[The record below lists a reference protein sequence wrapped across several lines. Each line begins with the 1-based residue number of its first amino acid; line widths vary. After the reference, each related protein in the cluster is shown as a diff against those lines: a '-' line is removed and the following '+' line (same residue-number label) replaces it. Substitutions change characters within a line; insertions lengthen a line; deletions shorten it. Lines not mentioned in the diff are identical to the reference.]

1 MRKTLFSLALA
12 MAVLSS
18 CSSDD
23 IVNNPMNEENHSF
36 PASRSLHENILSFSS
51 EEEYNAL
58 LDSLGT
64 LSDEELLQ
72 WESGQKGFT
81 SMYRMHSEAL
91 GQILNAT
98 CKEEYESIKTAYQ
111 TDFIFNDKD
120 STDLSIYMPVLNVSK
135 AITLTPEGF
144 VCIAG
149 ERKNMKEF
157 ENYDGY
163 NIEVDYFSLSF
174 IIYTQQKRKNKAIL
188 DFKILPSI
196 HDFLLLVIL
205 IKYKQYCYN

>member
-64 LSDEELLQ
+64 LSVSIRPRACFSPSYNKVKSQTKHVWLL
-72 WESGQKGFT
+72 
-81 SMYRMHSEAL
+81 
-91 GQILNAT
+91 
-98 CKEEYESIKTAYQ
+98 
-111 TDFIFNDKD
+111 
-120 STDLSIYMPVLNVSK
+120 
-135 AITLTPEGF
+135 TL
-144 VCIAG
+144 
-149 ERKNMKEF
+149 
-157 ENYDGY
+157 
-163 NIEVDYFSLSF
+163 L
-174 IIYTQQKRKNKAIL
+174 
-188 DFKILPSI
+188 
-196 HDFLLLVIL
+196 
-205 IKYKQYCYN
+205 

>member
-64 LSDEELLQ
+64 LSDEELLL
-72 WESGQKGFT
+72 T
-81 SMYRMHSEAL
+81 RL
-91 GQILNAT
+91 ILYST
-98 CKEEYESIKTAYQ
+98 TRTAPICRY
-111 TDFIFNDKD
+111 I
-120 STDLSIYMPVLNVSK
+120 
-135 AITLTPEGF
+135 
-144 VCIAG
+144 C
-149 ERKNMKEF
+149 R
-157 ENYDGY
+157 
-163 NIEVDYFSLSF
+163 
-174 IIYTQQKRKNKAIL
+174 
-188 DFKILPSI
+188 
-196 HDFLLLVIL
+196 
-205 IKYKQYCYN
+205 C

>member
-72 WESGQKGFT
+72 WESGQKGFAVQDAQR
-81 SMYRMHSEAL
+81 SL
-91 GQILNAT
+91 GT
-98 CKEEYESIKTAYQ
+98 DIKRHMQ
-111 TDFIFNDKD
+111 GRI
-120 STDLSIYMPVLNVSK
+120 
-135 AITLTPEGF
+135 
-144 VCIAG
+144 
-149 ERKNMKEF
+149 
-157 ENYDGY
+157 
-163 NIEVDYFSLSF
+163 
-174 IIYTQQKRKNKAIL
+174 
-188 DFKILPSI
+188 
-196 HDFLLLVIL
+196 
-205 IKYKQYCYN
+205 

>member
-72 WESGQKGFT
+72 WESGQRLHLHVQDAQR
-81 SMYRMHSEAL
+81 SL
-91 GQILNAT
+91 GT
-98 CKEEYESIKTAYQ
+98 DIKRHMQ
-111 TDFIFNDKD
+111 GRI
-120 STDLSIYMPVLNVSK
+120 
-135 AITLTPEGF
+135 
-144 VCIAG
+144 
-149 ERKNMKEF
+149 
-157 ENYDGY
+157 
-163 NIEVDYFSLSF
+163 
-174 IIYTQQKRKNKAIL
+174 
-188 DFKILPSI
+188 
-196 HDFLLLVIL
+196 
-205 IKYKQYCYN
+205 

>member
-72 WESGQKGFT
+72 WGIRTERLHLHVQDAQRS
-81 SMYRMHSEAL
+81 L
-91 GQILNAT
+91 GT
-98 CKEEYESIKTAYQ
+98 DIKRHMQ
-111 TDFIFNDKD
+111 GRI
-120 STDLSIYMPVLNVSK
+120 
-135 AITLTPEGF
+135 
-144 VCIAG
+144 
-149 ERKNMKEF
+149 
-157 ENYDGY
+157 
-163 NIEVDYFSLSF
+163 
-174 IIYTQQKRKNKAIL
+174 
-188 DFKILPSI
+188 
-196 HDFLLLVIL
+196 
-205 IKYKQYCYN
+205 

>member
-72 WESGQKGFT
+72 WESPDRKASPPCTG
-81 SMYRMHSEAL
+81 
-91 GQILNAT
+91 
-98 CKEEYESIKTAYQ
+98 CTAKPWDRY
-111 TDFIFNDKD
+111 
-120 STDLSIYMPVLNVSK
+120 
-135 AITLTPEGF
+135 
-144 VCIAG
+144 
-149 ERKNMKEF
+149 
-157 ENYDGY
+157 
-163 NIEVDYFSLSF
+163 
-174 IIYTQQKRKNKAIL
+174 
-188 DFKILPSI
+188 
-196 HDFLLLVIL
+196 
-205 IKYKQYCYN
+205 

>member
-98 CKEEYESIKTAYQ
+98 CKEEYESAMYQ
-111 TDFIFNDKD
+111 MFSVLPCFFLQYLNSYIPSKKEPYLYD
-120 STDLSIYMPVLNVSK
+120 SFLFLQV
-135 AITLTPEGF
+135 PE
-144 VCIAG
+144 C
-149 ERKNMKEF
+149 R
-157 ENYDGY
+157 
-163 NIEVDYFSLSF
+163 SLPF
-174 IIYTQQKRKNKAIL
+174 DA
-188 DFKILPSI
+188 
-196 HDFLLLVIL
+196 
-205 IKYKQYCYN
+205 

>member
-111 TDFIFNDKD
+111 TDFRG
-120 STDLSIYMPVLNVSK
+120 VL
-135 AITLTPEGF
+135 
-144 VCIAG
+144 
-149 ERKNMKEF
+149 
-157 ENYDGY
+157 
-163 NIEVDYFSLSF
+163 
-174 IIYTQQKRKNKAIL
+174 
-188 DFKILPSI
+188 
-196 HDFLLLVIL
+196 
-205 IKYKQYCYN
+205 

>member
-81 SMYRMHSEAL
+81 SMYRMHLSLIHISEPTRL
-91 GQILNAT
+91 GMISYAVFCL
-98 CKEEYESIKTAYQ
+98 KK
-111 TDFIFNDKD
+111 
-120 STDLSIYMPVLNVSK
+120 
-135 AITLTPEGF
+135 
-144 VCIAG
+144 
-149 ERKNMKEF
+149 
-157 ENYDGY
+157 
-163 NIEVDYFSLSF
+163 
-174 IIYTQQKRKNKAIL
+174 KNK
-188 DFKILPSI
+188 K
-196 HDFLLLVIL
+196 
-205 IKYKQYCYN
+205 KT

>member
-64 LSDEELLQ
+64 FPMRNFCNGNPDRKASPPCT
-72 WESGQKGFT
+72 G
-81 SMYRMHSEAL
+81 
-91 GQILNAT
+91 
-98 CKEEYESIKTAYQ
+98 CTAKPWDRY
-111 TDFIFNDKD
+111 
-120 STDLSIYMPVLNVSK
+120 
-135 AITLTPEGF
+135 
-144 VCIAG
+144 
-149 ERKNMKEF
+149 
-157 ENYDGY
+157 
-163 NIEVDYFSLSF
+163 
-174 IIYTQQKRKNKAIL
+174 
-188 DFKILPSI
+188 
-196 HDFLLLVIL
+196 
-205 IKYKQYCYN
+205 

>member
-91 GQILNAT
+91 GQIL
-98 CKEEYESIKTAYQ
+98 SHMQGRI
-111 TDFIFNDKD
+111 
-120 STDLSIYMPVLNVSK
+120 
-135 AITLTPEGF
+135 
-144 VCIAG
+144 
-149 ERKNMKEF
+149 
-157 ENYDGY
+157 
-163 NIEVDYFSLSF
+163 
-174 IIYTQQKRKNKAIL
+174 
-188 DFKILPSI
+188 
-196 HDFLLLVIL
+196 
-205 IKYKQYCYN
+205 